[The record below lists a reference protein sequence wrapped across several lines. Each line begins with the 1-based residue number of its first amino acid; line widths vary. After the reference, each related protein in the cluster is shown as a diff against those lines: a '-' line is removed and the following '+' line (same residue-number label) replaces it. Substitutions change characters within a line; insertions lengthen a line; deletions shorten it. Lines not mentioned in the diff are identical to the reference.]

1 MPTEVE
7 AKFRAEGPEPLEAL
21 ATVGRLGRAVLG
33 RARTVDET
41 DRYLDTDDGRLAA
54 ARWACRLRSREG
66 MTRISLK
73 GPPRDDMVAEAW
85 HHRRPEVEGPATDEI
100 APGTWPPSEARELLE
115 SLAGGRALAEHLRI
129 RQQRTERAVTVNGTG
144 PIGTITLDRVRLTAG
159 ATDLGEL
166 FVVELELDPAS
177 EHAEAELNGLA
188 GALAAVPGLV
198 AEPRTKLEHALH
210 RLHRRQ

>member
-21 ATVGRLGRAVLG
+21 AAVGSLGRAVLG
-33 RARTVDET
+33 QARTVDET

-54 ARWACRLRSREG
+54 ALWACRLRSREG
-66 MTRISLK
+66 ATRISLK
-73 GPPRDDMVAEAW
+73 GPPREEAMAEAW

-100 APGTWPPSEARELLE
+100 APASWPPSEARDLLE
-115 SLAGGRALAEHLRI
+115 SLAGGHALAEHLRV
-129 RQQRTERAVTVNGTG
+129 RQRRTERAVTDGAG
-144 PIGTITLDRVRLTAG
+144 PIGTITLDRVRLAAG

-177 EHAEAELNGLA
+177 EHAEAQLHGLA
-188 GALAAVPGLV
+188 EALAAVPGLV

-210 RLHRRQ
+210 RLHGRR